1 MAISE
6 ELKKKREFYLI
17 YSFFKFLKRTQS
29 YDEYKF
35 KLLKENVNASHYK
48 KYHDDKDNEI
58 MWFYSFIKSKYKIIN
73 KGTIKGFIFNPN
85 ISINTY
91 KNLSEWNYWKELNK
105 HWLQYIEL
113 YIDYKDI
120 VKTN

>member
-17 YSFFKFLKRTQS
+17 YSFFKFLKRTYS

-35 KLLKENVNASHYK
+35 KLLKENVSASHYK
-48 KYHDDKDNEI
+48 KYHNDIDNEI
-58 MWFYSFIKSKYKIIN
+58 MWFYSFLKSKYKIIN
-73 KGTIKGFIFNPN
+73 KWTIKNFISNPN

-91 KNLSEWNYWKELNK
+91 KNMGEWYYWRELNK
-105 HWLQYIEL
+105 QWLQYIEL

-120 VKTN
+120 IETV